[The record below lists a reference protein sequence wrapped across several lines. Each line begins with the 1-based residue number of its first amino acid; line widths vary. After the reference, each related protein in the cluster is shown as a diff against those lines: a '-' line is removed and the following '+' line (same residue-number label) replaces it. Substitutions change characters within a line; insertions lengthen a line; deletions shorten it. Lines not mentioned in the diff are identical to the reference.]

1 MSGKY
6 ELPLGWESRNNT
18 MSEHDIKLGGDAA
31 NKFSN
36 KGAYTST
43 TGTSEGYKT
52 SDEIRDFYFKK
63 IENKI
68 SDDCHDKKN
77 TNHVLPSGWEG
88 RQKVKEIESKYY
100 NTSNSTGSSSSNSQ
114 IKQQHP
120 VVNKRSS
127 IEAKFV
133 KVATVTLNELAE
145 ALEDNPTTT
154 LSEKDR
160 GEFAS
165 AMRRALNAMSQS
177 R

>member
-1 MSGKY
+1 MSGKH

-36 KGAYTST
+36 KGAYAAGN
-43 TGTSEGYKT
+43 GTSEGYKT

-63 IENKI
+63 IENTI
-68 SDDCHDKKN
+68 SDDSHDNKN
-77 TNHVLPSGWEG
+77 KNDALPSGWEG
-88 RQKVKEIESKYY
+88 RQKLREIESKYY
-100 NTSNSTGSSSSNSQ
+100 ISNATDPSNKQ
-114 IKQQHP
+114 IKQQRP
-120 VVNKRSS
+120 LDKTS
-127 IEAKFV
+127 IETKFV

-145 ALEDNPTTT
+145 ALEDNPTAI
-154 LSEKDR
+154 LSEKNR

-165 AMRRALNAMSQS
+165 AMRRALNAISQC